1 MRTKKIMQSLAVMLL
16 LVLAGCKDTSQSYPV
31 DLNSSLD
38 TDRPSLQAGQQEQLS
53 QMKTNQADCLLLYY
67 PDTLQGLEEH
77 CTYIVRGTVLDGSE
91 QKTIQEDPQDFPYI
105 YTETLLRINEVYQG
119 DLSEGSIVP
128 ICEKYYVKQTEGED
142 VLVHYG
148 NYMPCEVGKEYIFFL
163 VDSANRSDSEEP
175 SYSLTFLDRSRYP
188 VLPEES
194 GLSTQNFRAAEA
206 DEAAYQKLYQ
216 EVAAKYLDLQ
226 VE

>member
-38 TDRPSLQAGQQEQLS
+38 TDRPSLQTGQKERLS

-128 ICEKYYVKQTEGED
+128 ICEKYYVKQNEGKY
-142 VLVHYG
+142 VLVHYV

>member
-38 TDRPSLQAGQQEQLS
+38 TDRSSLQTGQNERLS

-105 YTETLLRINEVYQG
+105 CFYLFVD
-119 DLSEGSIVP
+119 DLSTIFRCKDYMIFAS
-128 ICEKYYVKQTEGED
+128 
-142 VLVHYG
+142 VLT
-148 NYMPCEVGKEYIFFL
+148 M
-163 VDSANRSDSEEP
+163 
-175 SYSLTFLDRSRYP
+175 
-188 VLPEES
+188 
-194 GLSTQNFRAAEA
+194 
-206 DEAAYQKLYQ
+206 
-216 EVAAKYLDLQ
+216 
-226 VE
+226 

>member
-38 TDRPSLQAGQQEQLS
+38 TDRPSLQTDQKEQLS

-91 QKTIQEDPQDFPYI
+91 QRIFPTSIQRRCSESMRYI
-105 YTETLLRINEVYQG
+105 RAICPKEVLF
-119 DLSEGSIVP
+119 LSVRSI
-128 ICEKYYVKQTEGED
+128 
-142 VLVHYG
+142 
-148 NYMPCEVGKEYIFFL
+148 M
-163 VDSANRSDSEEP
+163 
-175 SYSLTFLDRSRYP
+175 
-188 VLPEES
+188 
-194 GLSTQNFRAAEA
+194 
-206 DEAAYQKLYQ
+206 
-216 EVAAKYLDLQ
+216 
-226 VE
+226 

>member
-38 TDRPSLQAGQQEQLS
+38 TDRPSLQTGQKEQLS

-91 QKTIQEDPQDFPYI
+91 QKTIQEDRRIFPTSIQRRCSESMRYI
-105 YTETLLRINEVYQG
+105 RAICPKEVLF
-119 DLSEGSIVP
+119 LSVRSI
-128 ICEKYYVKQTEGED
+128 
-142 VLVHYG
+142 
-148 NYMPCEVGKEYIFFL
+148 M
-163 VDSANRSDSEEP
+163 
-175 SYSLTFLDRSRYP
+175 
-188 VLPEES
+188 
-194 GLSTQNFRAAEA
+194 
-206 DEAAYQKLYQ
+206 
-216 EVAAKYLDLQ
+216 
-226 VE
+226 

>member
-38 TDRPSLQAGQQEQLS
+38 TDRPSLQTDQKEQLS

-91 QKTIQEDPQDFPYI
+91 QKTIQEDPQVFSLSSIQRRCSESMRYI
-105 YTETLLRINEVYQG
+105 RAICPKEVLF
-119 DLSEGSIVP
+119 LSVRSI
-128 ICEKYYVKQTEGED
+128 
-142 VLVHYG
+142 
-148 NYMPCEVGKEYIFFL
+148 M
-163 VDSANRSDSEEP
+163 
-175 SYSLTFLDRSRYP
+175 
-188 VLPEES
+188 
-194 GLSTQNFRAAEA
+194 
-206 DEAAYQKLYQ
+206 
-216 EVAAKYLDLQ
+216 
-226 VE
+226 